1 MTLKGIDVS
10 SYQGTIDWSKVS
22 KAGIQFAM
30 VRASEGQTTRDGM
43 FASNVAGARK
53 NGLAV
58 GAYHYSYAENV
69 AQAQAEAKNFL
80 AAVKGQQL
88 TYPLVYDLEP
98 NTNTNKSISIW
109 SDLAVTFLRTLENAG
124 YFAML
129 YSNKY
134 SLETIYD
141 AAKIAP
147 FAVWVADWAPKC
159 TYQGNYG
166 IWQTTDTGKVAGITG
181 AVDADI
187 SYVDYA
193 SIIRHA
199 GLNHL

>member
-1 MTLKGIDVS
+1 MTMKGIDVS
-10 SYQGTIDWSKVS
+10 KYQGVIDWSKVS

-30 VRASEGQTTRDGM
+30 VRASYGQTSRDSM
-43 FASNVAGARK
+43 FASNVAGAQK
-53 NGLAV
+53 YGLAV

-80 AAVKGQQL
+80 AAVTGQKL

-98 NTNTNKSISIW
+98 NTNTNKSVKLW
-109 SDLAVTFLRTLENAG
+109 SDLAVAFLQALEGAG

-134 SLETIYD
+134 TLENIYD
-141 AAKIAP
+141 MAKIAP
-147 FAVWVADWAPKC
+147 FAMWVAQWAPKC
-159 TYQGNYG
+159 TYQGPYG
-166 IWQTTDTGKVAGITG
+166 IWQTSDAGKVSGITG
-181 AVDADI
+181 AVDTDI

-193 SIIRHA
+193 AIIKRA

>member
-10 SYQGTIDWSKVS
+10 QYQGVIDWSKVS
-22 KAGIQFAM
+22 KAGIQFAI
-30 VRASEGQTTRDGM
+30 VRASLGQTTRDSM
-43 FASNVAGARK
+43 FASNVAGAQQ

-80 AAVKGQQL
+80 AAVKDQKL
-88 TYPLVYDLEP
+88 TYPLVYDLEN
-98 NTNTNKSISIW
+98 NTNTTKNFSIW
-109 SDLAVTFLRTLENAG
+109 SDLAVTFLRALEGAG

-147 FAVWVADWAPKC
+147 FAVWIAQWAPKC
-159 TYQGNYG
+159 TYQGPYG
-166 IWQTTDTGKVAGITG
+166 IWQTTDSGKVAGITG

>member
-10 SYQGTIDWSKVS
+10 QYQGVIDWSKVS
-22 KAGIQFAM
+22 KAGIQFAI
-30 VRASEGQTTRDGM
+30 VRASLGQTTRDST
-43 FASNVAGARK
+43 FASNVAGAQK

-80 AAVKGQQL
+80 AAVKDQRL
-88 TYPLVYDLEP
+88 TYPLVYDLEN
-98 NTNTNKSISIW
+98 NTNTTKNFGTW
-109 SDLAVTFLRTLENAG
+109 SDLAVTFLRTLESAG

-147 FAVWVADWAPKC
+147 FAVWIAQWAPKC
-159 TYQGNYG
+159 TYQGPYG
-166 IWQTTDTGKVAGITG
+166 IWQTTDSGKVAGVTG

-193 SIIRHA
+193 AIIRHA

>member
-10 SYQGTIDWSKVS
+10 KYQGVIDWGRVS
-22 KAGIQFAM
+22 RAGIQFAM
-30 VRASEGQTTRDGM
+30 VRASEGQSARDSM
-43 FASNVAGARK
+43 FAANVAGAQA

-58 GAYHYSYAENV
+58 GAYHYSYAENT

-80 AAVKGQQL
+80 AAVNGMKL
-88 TYPLVYDLEP
+88 TYPLVFDLEP
-98 NTNTNKSISIW
+98 NTDTSKVTGIW
-109 SDLAVTFLRTLENAG
+109 SDLAVTFLRALESAG

-134 SLETIYD
+134 SLETIYN

-147 FAVWVADWAPKC
+147 FAVWVAQWAPKC
-159 TYQGNYG
+159 TYQGPYG
-166 IWQTTDTGKVAGITG
+166 IWQTSNTGKVPGITG
-181 AVDADI
+181 AVDTDI

-193 SIIRHA
+193 GIIKQA